1 MHEAGASEEEWRAHV
16 QQMISDTPD
25 DMNYETQKVNNS
37 SSLSRGFVKA
47 ALNLGCMSQCVYQH
61 GDGHASPDKGK
72 TVDRIMSLFVNPIP
86 LDWSNLNRYDVGMPK
101 KIIFIYIYI

>member
-1 MHEAGASEEEWRAHV
+1 
-16 QQMISDTPD
+16 
-25 DMNYETQKVNNS
+25 MNYETQKVNNS

-86 LDWSNLNRYDVGMPK
+86 LDWKPYPTLAKCYESYKDLPTFQNAIPEMQPDAPVSAS
-101 KIIFIYIYI
+101 

>member
-1 MHEAGASEEEWRAHV
+1 MSAYVEKLEEN
-16 QQMISDTPD
+16 DTPD

-61 GDGHASPDKGK
+61 GDGHAKPYPTLAKCYESYKDLPTFQNAIPEMQPDAP
-72 TVDRIMSLFVNPIP
+72 VSA
-86 LDWSNLNRYDVGMPK
+86 S
-101 KIIFIYIYI
+101 

>member
-1 MHEAGASEEEWRAHV
+1 
-16 QQMISDTPD
+16 
-25 DMNYETQKVNNS
+25 MNYETQKVNNS

-47 ALNLGCMSQCVYQH
+47 ALNLGCMPQCVYQH

-86 LDWSNLNRYDVGMPK
+86 LDWSNLNRYDEPYPTLAKCYESYVDLPAFQNAIPEK
-101 KIIFIYIYI
+101 QPDAPASTS